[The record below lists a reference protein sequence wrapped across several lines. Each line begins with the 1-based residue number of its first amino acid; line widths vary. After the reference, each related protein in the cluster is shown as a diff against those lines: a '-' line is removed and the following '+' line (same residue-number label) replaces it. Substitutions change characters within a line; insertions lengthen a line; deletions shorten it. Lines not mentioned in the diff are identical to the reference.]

1 MIDEFEGNEAFFE
14 ENRPKNLGGD
24 DMFWVV
30 TYIALLVTFFIQS
43 NRISK
48 LEAKVESSTRK
59 IEFLK
64 KELNMTR

>member
-14 ENRPKNLGGD
+14 ENRPKNLGWD
-24 DMFWVV
+24 DVFWVI

-43 NRISK
+43 NKISK
-48 LEAKVESSTRK
+48 LEAKIESDTR
-59 IEFLK
+59 K